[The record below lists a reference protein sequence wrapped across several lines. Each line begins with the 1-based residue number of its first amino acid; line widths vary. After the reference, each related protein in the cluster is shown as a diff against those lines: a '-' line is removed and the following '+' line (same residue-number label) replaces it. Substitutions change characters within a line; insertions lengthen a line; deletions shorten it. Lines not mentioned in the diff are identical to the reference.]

1 MQCLGQ
7 EFIEGGICQTKFSNN
22 SKNMVVLWSEEKVK
36 TLNLPLTE
44 NLTVYDLYGNSMP
57 LNFDNED
64 TFVEIEV
71 SSQPIY
77 LVYEK

>member
-1 MQCLGQ
+1 
-7 EFIEGGICQTKFSNN
+7 
-22 SKNMVVLWSEEKVK
+22 MVVVWSEEKAK

-57 LNFDNED
+57 LNFNNDG
-64 TFVEIEV
+64 TFAEIKV

>member
-1 MQCLGQ
+1 
-7 EFIEGGICQTKFSNN
+7 
-22 SKNMVVLWSEEKVK
+22 MVVLWSEEKVK